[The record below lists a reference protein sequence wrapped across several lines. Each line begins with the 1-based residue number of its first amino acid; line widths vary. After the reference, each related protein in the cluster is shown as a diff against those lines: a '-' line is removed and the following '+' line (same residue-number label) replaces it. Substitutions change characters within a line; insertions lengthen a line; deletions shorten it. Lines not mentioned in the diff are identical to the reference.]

1 MGRGDMS
8 VRDPRQPVRDQRHV
22 AAHHRRTSHGSGVPS
37 RGRMPSRQR
46 AAIYVVLGGLWL
58 SGCLWLMLD
67 QFFAR
72 PGQFGPMPH
81 PWQPAVLLIHG
92 VVAIFGMYLLGWV
105 TARHVLRLWPGRL
118 RRMSGAALTAFL
130 VLLVVSGFALFFVSD
145 DRWQRAAALSH
156 DALGLLVTV
165 FGIQHWF
172 FARRRDMR
180 SAASRPW

>member
-1 MGRGDMS
+1 MGRRE
-8 VRDPRQPVRDQRHV
+8 VRVRDQHHGT
-22 AAHHRRTSHGSGVPS
+22 AHRRRPPHGGGMLPQ
-37 RGRMPSRQR
+37 GRMPNRQR
-46 AAIYVVLGGLWL
+46 AAIYSVLGGLWL

-72 PGQFGPMPH
+72 RGQFGPMPH
-81 PWQPAVLLIHG
+81 PWQPAILMIHG
-92 VVAIFGMYLLGWV
+92 VVAIIGMYLLGWV
-105 TARHVLRLWPGRL
+105 TARHVLNLWPGRL
-118 RRMSGAALTAFL
+118 RRVSGAALAAFL
-130 VLLVVSGFALFFVSD
+130 ALLVVSGFALFFMSD

-156 DALGLLVTV
+156 DALGLLVTL